1 MISVAEQ
8 FTNLR
13 NTLGSIL
20 GIFTILRWLR
30 TLFAKMTGHPPPVD
44 ATSLTPY
51 AFASFRGLSSPSTSS
66 SPPAPSRKPFIVFL
80 LAAFGLPYLVS
91 KLIKS
96 LTSPHLFMEPSLLD
110 PGGTPLPNQG
120 PAQPYPAEAHKLEF
134 CRVLFDYNPPLRTA
148 KKDLAVKKGDI
159 VAVLM
164 KRDVM
169 GNPIDWWRCR
179 TRDGRTGYL
188 PNVYLE
194 AIQRKNRKMTTSGS
208 AETIMTEGSIND
220 TVIEPSQL
228 KGKLLQS
235 STTEEEKTLSR

>member
-30 TLFAKMTGHPPPVD
+30 TLFAKMTGRPPPVD
-44 ATSLTPY
+44 ATSLTPS
-51 AFASFRGLSSPSTSS
+51 AFASFRGLSNSSTPS
-66 SPPAPSRKPFIVFL
+66 SPLAPSRKPFIVFL

-96 LTSPHLFMEPSLLD
+96 LTTPHLFIEPPLLD
-110 PGGTPLPNQG
+110 PGGTPLPHQD

-134 CRVLFDYNPPLRTA
+134 CRVLFDYNPSPQTA
-148 KKDLAVKKGDI
+148 KKDLTVKKGDI

-169 GNPIDWWRCR
+169 GNPINWWRCR

-194 AIQRKNRKMTTSGS
+194 AIQRKNRKETTTAS
-208 AETIMTEGSIND
+208 AETIMTEGTIDN
-220 TVIEPSQL
+220 TVIESPQL
-228 KGKLLQS
+228 KEKLLQS
-235 STTEEEKTLSR
+235 STEGEEKTLPR

>member
-30 TLFAKMTGHPPPVD
+30 TLFAKMTGRPPPVD
-44 ATSLTPY
+44 ATSLTPS
-51 AFASFRGLSSPSTSS
+51 AFASFRGLSSHSTSS

-96 LTSPHLFMEPSLLD
+96 LTSPHFFMEPPLLD
-110 PGGTPLPNQG
+110 PGGTPLPHHE
-120 PAQPYPAEAHKLEF
+120 PAQPYPVEAHKLEF
-134 CRVLFDYNPPLRTA
+134 CRVLFDYNPPPRTA

-164 KRDVM
+164 NRDVM

-194 AIQRKNRKMTTSGS
+194 AIQRKIKKEGTSGS
-208 AETIMTEGSIND
+208 EGTIMTEGSIKD
-220 TVIEPSQL
+220 AVIEPSQL

-235 STTEEEKTLSR
+235 ITKEEEKAVSR

>member
-30 TLFAKMTGHPPPVD
+30 TFFAKMTGRPPPVD
-44 ATSLTPY
+44 ATSLTPS
-51 AFASFRGLSSPSTSS
+51 AFASFRGLSNSSSSS
-66 SPPAPSRKPFIVFL
+66 SPPAPSRKPLIVFL

-110 PGGTPLPNQG
+110 PGGTPLPHQD
-120 PAQPYPAEAHKLEF
+120 PAQPYPTEAHKLEF
-134 CRVLFDYNPPLRTA
+134 CRVLFDYNPPLRIA

-194 AIQRKNRKMTTSGS
+194 AIQRKSNKEGTSGS
-208 AETIMTEGSIND
+208 EQTIMPEGSIND
-220 TVIEPSQL
+220 AVIEPSQL

-235 STTEEEKTLSR
+235 STKEEEKTVT

>member
-30 TLFAKMTGHPPPVD
+30 TLFAKMTGRPPPVD
-44 ATSLTPY
+44 ATSLTPA
-51 AFASFRGLSSPSTSS
+51 AFASFRGLSNPSTSS

-96 LTSPHLFMEPSLLD
+96 LTSPYLFMDPPLLD
-110 PGGTPLPNQG
+110 PGGTPVPQQDF
-120 PAQPYPAEAHKLEF
+120 AQPSPPEAHKLEF

-148 KKDLAVKKGDI
+148 RKDLAVKKGDI
-159 VAVLM
+159 VAVLIN
-164 KRDVM
+164 RDPM

-194 AIQRKNRKMTTSGS
+194 AIQRKNRKETTTGS
-208 AETIMTEGSIND
+208 AETIMTGGSIKD

-228 KGKLLQS
+228 RGKGLQS
-235 STTEEEKTLSR
+235 STKEEEKTLSR

>member
-30 TLFAKMTGHPPPVD
+30 TLFAKMTGRPPPVD
-44 ATSLTPY
+44 ATSLTPS
-51 AFASFRGLSSPSTSS
+51 AFASFRGLSSPSPSS

-96 LTSPHLFMEPSLLD
+96 LTPPQLFMEPHLLD
-110 PGGTPLPNQG
+110 PGGTPLPHQD
-120 PAQPYPAEAHKLEF
+120 PAQPSTIEVHKLEF
-134 CRVLFDYNPPLRTA
+134 CRVLFDYNPPPRTS
-148 KKDLAVKKGDI
+148 KKDLTVKKGDI
-159 VAVLM
+159 VAVLT
-164 KRDVM
+164 KRDLM
-169 GNPIDWWRCR
+169 GNPVDWWRCR

-194 AIQRKNRKMTTSGS
+194 AIQRKDRKETATGSG
-208 AETIMTEGSIND
+208 ETIREGSINN

-228 KGKLLQS
+228 KEKGLQFI
-235 STTEEEKTLSR
+235 TKEEENNDPT

>member
-30 TLFAKMTGHPPPVD
+30 TLFAKMTGRHPPVD
-44 ATSLTPY
+44 ATSLTPS
-51 AFASFRGLSSPSTSS
+51 AFASFRGLSSPSASS

-96 LTSPHLFMEPSLLD
+96 LTPPHLFMDPPLLD
-110 PGGTPLPNQG
+110 PGGTPLPHQD
-120 PAQPYPAEAHKLEF
+120 PAQPSPAEAYKLEF
-134 CRVLFDYNPPLRTA
+134 CRVLFDYNPPSRTS
-148 KKDLAVKKGDI
+148 KKDLTVKKGDI
-159 VAVLM
+159 VAVLV
-164 KRDVM
+164 KRDLM

-194 AIQRKNRKMTTSGS
+194 AIQRKNRKETATGS
-208 AETIMTEGSIND
+208 AETIIGEGSID
-220 TVIEPSQL
+220 SIVIEPSQL
-228 KGKLLQS
+228 KGKGLQS
-235 STTEEEKTLSR
+235 ITKEAENNDPT

>member
-30 TLFAKMTGHPPPVD
+30 TFFAKMTGRPPPVD
-44 ATSLTPY
+44 ATSLTPS
-51 AFASFRGLSSPSTSS
+51 AFASFRGLSSPSKSS
-66 SPPAPSRKPFIVFL
+66 SPPVPSRKPLIVFL

-96 LTSPHLFMEPSLLD
+96 LTSPHLFMESSLLD
-110 PGGTPLPNQG
+110 PGGTPLPHQD
-120 PAQPYPAEAHKLEF
+120 PAQPYTAEAHKLEF
-134 CRVLFDYNPPLRTA
+134 CRVLFDYNPPLQTA
-148 KKDLAVKKGDI
+148 KKDLTVKKGDL
-159 VAVLM
+159 VAVLV

-194 AIQRKNRKMTTSGS
+194 AILRKNKMESTSVS
-208 AETIMTEGSIND
+208 EETIMTEGSITD
-220 TVIEPSQL
+220 AIIEPSQL

-235 STTEEEKTLSR
+235 STKEEKKTVSS

>member
-30 TLFAKMTGHPPPVD
+30 TLFAKMTGRPPPVD
-44 ATSLTPY
+44 ATSLTPS
-51 AFASFRGLSSPSTSS
+51 AFAAFRGLSSPSTSS

-96 LTSPHLFMEPSLLD
+96 LTSPHLFMEPPLLD
-110 PGGTPLPNQG
+110 PGGTPLPHQE
-120 PAQPYPAEAHKLEF
+120 PAQPYPVEAHKLEF
-134 CRVLFDYNPPLRTA
+134 CRVLFDYDPPPRTA
-148 KKDLAVKKGDI
+148 NKDLAVKKGDI

-194 AIQRKNRKMTTSGS
+194 AVQRKIKKEGTSGS
-208 AETIMTEGSIND
+208 EGTIMTEGSIND
-220 TVIEPSQL
+220 AVIEPSQL
-228 KGKLLQS
+228 KGKLPQS
-235 STTEEEKTLSR
+235 STKEEEKAVSR